1 MTLKWNLV
9 TKNIRPR
16 DQLLKKLQ
24 QKVLKMEKHLEH
36 FPPDAVHLQVNLT
49 RHPKRVLFTAAL
61 NLRLPSNVL
70 HAEKSDEDP
79 IPAFDQAVKA
89 ILREVSV
96 LKSALRREA
105 QWDQTI
111 RGGKVGARVQPG
123 LPISPAAAIQ

>member
-16 DQLLKKLQ
+16 DQLRKKLQ
-24 QKVLKMEKHLEH
+24 QKILKMEKHLEH
-36 FPPDAVHLQVNLT
+36 FPPDAVHLQVNLD
-49 RHPKRVLFTAAL
+49 RHPKRVWFTAAL

-70 HAEKSDEDP
+70 HAAKSGEDP

-96 LKSALRREA
+96 LKSALRRED
-105 QWDQTI
+105 QWDRTI
-111 RGGKVGARVQPG
+111 RGGRIASLVQPG
-123 LPISPAAAIQ
+123 AAGLPASA